1 MSLPPTHTLRRRSA
15 CMNMNYSEPPPLD
28 EMERV
33 YVELLQRHG
42 GHLHMVTDVNR
53 KVWQKVTCDTS
64 TGAEGEGHRWMDGR
78 MGGWMGDREIQTRGG
93 EGMV

>member
-1 MSLPPTHTLRRRSA
+1 
-15 CMNMNYSEPPPLD
+15 
-28 EMERV
+28 
-33 YVELLQRHG
+33 
-42 GHLHMVTDVNR
+42 MVTDVNR